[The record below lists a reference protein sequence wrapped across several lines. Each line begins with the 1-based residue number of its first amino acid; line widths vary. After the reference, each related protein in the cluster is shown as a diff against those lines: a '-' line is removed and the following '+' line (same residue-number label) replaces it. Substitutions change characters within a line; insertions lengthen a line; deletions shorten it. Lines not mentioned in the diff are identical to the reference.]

1 MSFRVYHR
9 YYSITLL
16 QHLFMRDPKIWLLTL
31 SLITLTVA
39 VKANNGGKEEKAK
52 SEPTIQGMV
61 SDGLTNRPVRGVTI
75 SIRYGNIPMQVT
87 TDASGNFTI
96 PGMPQGQVT
105 MILEK
110 KGYKTYRKDG
120 LRLKQGM
127 VIIISPETEEPEVEE
142 GDVFHPLRRMI
153 DGFK

>member
-1 MSFRVYHR
+1 
-9 YYSITLL
+9 
-16 QHLFMRDPKIWLLTL
+16 MRGPKIWLLTL
-31 SLITLTVA
+31 LLLSATVA
-39 VKANNGGKEEKAK
+39 LKANSGSKDEKSK
-52 SEPTIQGMV
+52 TEPPIQGMV

-75 SIRYGNIPMQVT
+75 SIRCGNIPMQVT
-87 TDASGNFTI
+87 TDAFGNFKI
-96 PGMPQGQVT
+96 PGIPQGQVT

-120 LRLKQGM
+120 LKLKQGM
-127 VIIISPETEEPEVEE
+127 VIVINPETEEPEIEE

>member
-1 MSFRVYHR
+1 M
-9 YYSITLL
+9 L

-31 SLITLTVA
+31 SLISITVA
-39 VKANNGGKEEKAK
+39 VKANNGGKEEKSK
-52 SEPTIQGMV
+52 SEPIIQGMV

-87 TDASGNFTI
+87 TDASGNFSI
-96 PGMPQGQVT
+96 PGMPRGQVT

-127 VIIISPETEEPEVEE
+127 AIIISPETEEPEVEE

>member
-1 MSFRVYHR
+1 
-9 YYSITLL
+9 
-16 QHLFMRDPKIWLLTL
+16 MRDAKIWLLTL
-31 SLITLTVA
+31 TLLSITVA
-39 VKANNGGKEEKAK
+39 VKANNGGKDEKSK
-52 SEPTIQGMV
+52 TEPPIHGMV

-75 SIRYGNIPMQVT
+75 SIRYGNNPVQVT
-87 TDASGNFTI
+87 TDASGNFKI
-96 PGMPQGQVT
+96 PGIPQGQVT

-120 LRLKQGM
+120 LKLKQGM